1 MAAEKLKRELGFRDV
16 VLFYI
21 VSGLSLRWIATA
33 AASGQSAIVVWLLA
47 WCGFFLPLAG
57 CVLELSSRY
66 PQEGGLYVWT
76 REAYGEFAAFMA
88 GWTYWM
94 SNLPYFAA
102 VLYFAASSLL
112 FAIPRGEHLADT
124 NIYFLLFTVSML
136 ALITV
141 LNVLG
146 LNLGKWLNNLGAV
159 GMALPI
165 LILIGLGWLSFS
177 RFGSA
182 TQFTMAGIV
191 PHAHVKDLVFW
202 STIFFAF
209 GGVETV
215 SFMGEEVKN
224 PRRVIPRSL
233 LVAGVIITLG
243 YLAGTVAM
251 LAALPSSSIS
261 GLGGFMTA
269 IDFLCHRLGLGP
281 VVAPIAILVA
291 ISSVGAAA
299 AYLTATA
306 RLPFVAGIDHYLP
319 PVFGRIHP
327 RWKTPYVAVISYG
340 LAGMLFGLLSQAG
353 NQRQRRLRHVGQH
366 GCHRLLHPLS
376 LPLCLNDPP
385 ARTAVSTR
393 CDPLAMGKTTG
404 HPASLPGI
412 LLHHGRDC
420 PRFISGGRRAQPI
433 RCAVQDSRHDMRA
446 LASGGGHLPPRPP
459 LDRAS
464 STSPLDKA
472 HLSASGCQNQQA
484 RGILSRGTYQWAFT
498 AIRCFPT
505 GGRGFPIA
513 PCSTRRKWS
522 ILPGGLFL
530 GDSRSME

>member
-112 FAIPRGEHLADT
+112 FVTPRGQHLADT
-124 NIYFLLFTVSML
+124 NIYFLLFTVTML
-136 ALITV
+136 GLITV

-159 GMALPI
+159 GMGLPV
-165 LILIGLGWLSFS
+165 LILIALGWLSFS

-182 TQFTMAGIV
+182 TQFTLAGVV
-191 PHAHVKDLVFW
+191 PHAHVKDFVFW

-215 SFMGEEVKN
+215 SFMGEEIKN

-233 LVAGVIITLG
+233 LVAGVVITLG

-251 LAALPSSSIS
+251 LVALPSSSIS

-269 IDFLCHRLGLGP
+269 IDFLCRRLGAGV

-291 ISSVGAAA
+291 ISNVGAAA

-306 RLPFVAGIDHYLP
+306 RLPFVAGINHYLP
-319 PVFGRIHP
+319 SAFGRIHP
-327 RWKTPYVAVISYG
+327 RWKTPYVAIISYG

-353 NQRQRRLRHVGQH
+353 TSVKGAYDMLVSMTVITYFIPYLFLFAAMIRLQGRPSAPDAIRLPWGRRL
-366 GCHRLLHPLS
+366 
-376 LPLCLNDPP
+376 
-385 ARTAVSTR
+385 AI
-393 CDPLAMGKTTG
+393 PLASMGFFSTMAAIILALF
-404 HPASLPGI
+404 PAEDEPNPSAALFKVVVMTCV
-412 LLHHGRDC
+412 LLLAGVA
-420 PRFISGGRRAQPI
+420 IYRRGQRSIERAAAQ
-433 RCAVQDSRHDMRA
+433 A
-446 LASGGGHLPPRPP
+446 L
-459 LDRAS
+459 
-464 STSPLDKA
+464 STN
-472 HLSASGCQNQQA
+472 LS
-484 RGILSRGTYQWAFT
+484 
-498 AIRCFPT
+498 
-505 GGRGFPIA
+505 
-513 PCSTRRKWS
+513 
-522 ILPGGLFL
+522 
-530 GDSRSME
+530 

>member
-1 MAAEKLKRELGFRDV
+1 MTAEKLKRELGFRDV

-33 AASGQSAIVVWLLA
+33 AASGPSAIVVWLLA

-112 FAIPRGEHLADT
+112 FATPRGQHLADT
-124 NIYFLLFTVSML
+124 NIYFMLFTVSML

-159 GMALPI
+159 GMALPV
-165 LILIGLGWLSFS
+165 LILIALGWLSFS

-182 TQFTMAGIV
+182 TQFTLAGVV

-233 LVAGVIITLG
+233 LVAGVVITLG

-251 LAALPSSSIS
+251 LVALPSSSIS

-269 IDFLCHRLGLGP
+269 IDFLCRRLGVGLM
-281 VVAPIAILVA
+281 VAPIAILVA
-291 ISSVGAAA
+291 ISNVGAAA

-306 RLPFVAGIDHYLP
+306 RLPFVAGINHYLP
-319 PVFGRIHP
+319 SVFGRIHP

-340 LAGMLFGLLSQAG
+340 VAGMIFGLLSQVGTSVKGAYDMLVSMTVVTYFIPYLFLFAAMIRLQG
-353 NQRQRRLRHVGQH
+353 RPSAPEAIRLPWGRRL
-366 GCHRLLHPLS
+366 
-376 LPLCLNDPP
+376 
-385 ARTAVSTR
+385 AI
-393 CDPLAMGKTTG
+393 PLACLGFFSTMAAIILALF
-404 HPASLPGI
+404 PAEDERNPSAALFKI
-412 LLHHGRDC
+412 LAMTCVLLLAGVAIYR
-420 PRFISGGRRAQPI
+420 RGRRSIEQASAQ
-433 RCAVQDSRHDMRA
+433 A
-446 LASGGGHLPPRPP
+446 L
-459 LDRAS
+459 
-464 STSPLDKA
+464 STNL
-472 HLSASGCQNQQA
+472 
-484 RGILSRGTYQWAFT
+484 T
-498 AIRCFPT
+498 
-505 GGRGFPIA
+505 
-513 PCSTRRKWS
+513 
-522 ILPGGLFL
+522 
-530 GDSRSME
+530 

>member
-112 FAIPRGEHLADT
+112 FATPRGQHLADT
-124 NIYFLLFTVSML
+124 NIYFMLFTVGML

-165 LILIGLGWLSFS
+165 LILIALGWLSFS

-182 TQFTMAGIV
+182 TQFTLAGAV

-215 SFMGEEVKN
+215 SFMGDEVKN

-233 LVAGVIITLG
+233 LVAGVVITLG

-251 LAALPSSSIS
+251 LVALPSSSIS

-269 IDFLCHRLGLGP
+269 IDFLCRRLGVGLM
-281 VVAPIAILVA
+281 VAPIAILVA
-291 ISSVGAAA
+291 ISNVGAAA

-306 RLPFVAGIDHYLP
+306 RLPFVAGINHYLP
-319 PVFGRIHP
+319 SVFGRIHP

-340 LAGMLFGLLSQAG
+340 VAGMLFGLLSQVGTSVKGAYDMLVSMTVITYFIPYLFLFAAMIRLQG
-353 NQRQRRLRHVGQH
+353 RPSAPDAIRLPWGRRL
-366 GCHRLLHPLS
+366 
-376 LPLCLNDPP
+376 
-385 ARTAVSTR
+385 AI
-393 CDPLAMGKTTG
+393 PLACLGFFSTMAAIILALF
-404 HPASLPGI
+404 PAEDERNPSAALFKI
-412 LLHHGRDC
+412 LAMTCVLLLAGVAIYR
-420 PRFISGGRRAQPI
+420 RGQRSIEQARAQ
-433 RCAVQDSRHDMRA
+433 S
-446 LASGGGHLPPRPP
+446 L
-459 LDRAS
+459 
-464 STSPLDKA
+464 STDL
-472 HLSASGCQNQQA
+472 
-484 RGILSRGTYQWAFT
+484 T
-498 AIRCFPT
+498 
-505 GGRGFPIA
+505 
-513 PCSTRRKWS
+513 
-522 ILPGGLFL
+522 
-530 GDSRSME
+530 

>member
-76 REAYGEFAAFMA
+76 REASGAFSAFMA
-88 GWTYWM
+88 AWSYWM

-112 FAIPRGEHLADT
+112 FATPRGQHLADT
-124 NIYFLLFTVSML
+124 NIYFLLFTVIML

-141 LNVLG
+141 LNVIG

-165 LILIGLGWLSFS
+165 LILIALAFLSYS

-182 TQFTMAGIV
+182 TQFTLAAVV

-224 PRRVIPRSL
+224 PRRIIPRSL
-233 LVAGVIITLG
+233 LVAGVVITVG

-251 LAALPSSSIS
+251 LVALPSSSIS

-269 IDFLCHRLGLGP
+269 IDFLCHRLGVGL

-291 ISSVGAAA
+291 ISNVGAAA

-306 RLPFVAGIDHYLP
+306 RLPFVAGINHYLP
-319 PVFGRIHP
+319 SVFGRIHP

-353 NQRQRRLRHVGQH
+353 TSVKSTYDLLVSMSLITYFIPYLFVFAAMIRLQSR
-366 GCHRLLHPLS
+366 
-376 LPLCLNDPP
+376 P
-385 ARTAVSTR
+385 A
-393 CDPLAMGKTTG
+393 
-404 HPASLPGI
+404 PA
-412 LLHHGRDC
+412 D
-420 PRFISGGRRAQPI
+420 
-433 RCAVQDSRHDMRA
+433 
-446 LASGGGHLPPRPP
+446 
-459 LDRAS
+459 
-464 STSPLDKA
+464 
-472 HLSASGCQNQQA
+472 
-484 RGILSRGTYQWAFT
+484 
-498 AIRCFPT
+498 AIR
-505 GGRGFPIA
+505 
-513 PCSTRRKWS
+513 
-522 ILPGGLFL
+522 LPGGKRVAIPLACVGFFSTTAAIILAAFPGEHEYNPGVALFKIVAMTL
-530 GDSRSME
+530 VVLLAGMAVYLRGQRSISRAALTGEVVL